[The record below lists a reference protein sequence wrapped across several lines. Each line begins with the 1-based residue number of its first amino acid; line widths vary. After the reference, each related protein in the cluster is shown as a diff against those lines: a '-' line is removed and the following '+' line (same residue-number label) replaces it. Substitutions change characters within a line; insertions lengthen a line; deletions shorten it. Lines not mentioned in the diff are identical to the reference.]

1 MATRI
6 DVLKTYKIFIGG
18 KFPRT
23 ESGRFYQLKMEKQQ
37 LQMCVYLQEKI

>member
-1 MATRI
+1 MARI

-23 ESGRFYQLKMEKQQ
+23 ESGRFFINGLGLMYKMRVLEIS
-37 LQMCVYLQEKI
+37 YND